1 MIISKVENLYE
12 IHNLLCQEAEQ
23 KHIRILQRVPILNIA
38 SHDATVCRS
47 HNSRWL
53 T

>member
-12 IHNLLCQEAEQ
+12 IHNLLCQAEQ
-23 KHIRILQRVPILNIA
+23 KHIRILLRVPVLNIA
-38 SHDATVCRS
+38 SHGATVCRS